1 MEKKD
6 QLQDKEIKSLKT
18 KLKEIMDKYLKKR
31 KKETKDKAKYN
42 KIKKTI
48 KKKGESA
55 SSKSEIEKLIN
66 MLKQGVVSGSGRI
79 GPTQP
84 IVQQIPATVGTI
96 QDRIASA
103 QKKKDVGDPFKEWRD
118 LKNTWVNV
126 KDKYNN
132 DTLSTQ
138 DIKNI
143 YEKAKKFGGTIQDN
157 SLLAMNTIISMYGT
171 GKAAYDYLK
180 RYMNRNRPSTENVVT
195 VDDLPQPSPS
205 PSPPSPSPPS
215 PSPSPPS
222 PSPPSPSPINEEL
235 PPMRGEGLQRFATG
249 NRDMI
254 SDPNAKEFAQP
265 WSDYLKETLQ
275 SGLNTAGALG
285 LGTLYLSNRLREG
298 FRERQQN
305 RDPAI
310 IEDVL
315 VRGGRQIAGLM
326 GNLADQALRNVGAE
340 QAEQAEQMRNIAQ
353 NFAQMRERARFR
365 ERGREQD
372 LRQQIG
378 QFQQRLQQPLREAR
392 AEADGVAIEG
402 YRPPDAVGGQRFD
415 LPRDKGELK
424 LPRGM
429 KPETALQTGRIPGT
443 QSATAETRQGSGI
456 EGTFSDPQT
465 FPSAGR
471 NPLQTEPPQETAASR
486 FADLSDF
493 PEIDQ

>member
-84 IVQQIPATVGTI
+84 IVQQIPATIGTI

-143 YEKAKKFGGTIQDN
+143 YEKAKKFVSTIQDN
-157 SLLAMNTIISMYGT
+157 SLLALGTIISMYGT

-180 RYMNRNRPSTENVVT
+180 RYINRNRPSTENAVR
-195 VDDLPQPSPS
+195 VDQPSEPSAPSEPSEPSEPSPS
-205 PSPPSPSPPS
+205 EPSAPSV
-215 PSPSPPS
+215 
-222 PSPPSPSPINEEL
+222 PINEGL

-249 NRDMI
+249 NRDI
-254 SDPNAKEFAQP
+254 VRNPNEKEFAQP
-265 WSDYLKETLQ
+265 WSDYLKETVQ

-353 NFAQMRERARFR
+353 NFAQMRERPRFR
-365 ERGREQD
+365 ERGREQE
-372 LRQQIG
+372 LRQTFG
-378 QFQQRLQQPLREAR
+378 QFQQRSEPDTE
-392 AEADGVAIEG
+392 IEVKS
-402 YRPPDAVGGQRFD
+402 DAVALEGNRERFGER
-415 LPRDKGELK
+415 LVQEQNVRKPRTYADQKAIDE
-424 LPRGM
+424 
-429 KPETALQTGRIPGT
+429 
-443 QSATAETRQGSGI
+443 GI
-456 EGTFSDPQT
+456 EFLDRG
-465 FPSAGR
+465 
-471 NPLQTEPPQETAASR
+471 NPKAQREMIERLNLESPEE
-486 FADLSDF
+486 DLEL
-493 PEIDQ
+493 EIDQ